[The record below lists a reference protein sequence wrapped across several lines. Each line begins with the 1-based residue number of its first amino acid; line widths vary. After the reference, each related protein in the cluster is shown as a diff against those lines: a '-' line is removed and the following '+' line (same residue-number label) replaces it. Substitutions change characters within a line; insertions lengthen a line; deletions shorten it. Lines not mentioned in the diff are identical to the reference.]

1 VGEVTTTLPRA
12 PQHTRAAPL
21 LWTAIGMWAVAQ
33 LLMGGMAVG
42 LAQRVDPWRDPVSDY
57 ALQRLSRAPF
67 AIAVALVL
75 AGGIALAVAARLA
88 GLPRSRGVIILF
100 GLWAAGLLI
109 VVLFR
114 ENPST
119 TVVTLSGEIHRLG
132 GAVLF
137 ACLPFAGRALA
148 RALRADPRWSAH
160 AGRLRWCAELA
171 LYTAAAFGLAQFVP
185 ALPEGLLERLA
196 LTAELGMLVTT
207 ALAVRAATR

>member
-1 VGEVTTTLPRA
+1 MTTTLPR
-12 PQHTRAAPL
+12 PTRPAPL
-21 LWTAIGMWAVAQ
+21 LWTAIGMWGIAQ
-33 LLMGGMAVG
+33 LLMGGLAVG

-57 ALQRLSRAPF
+57 ALQRWGRAPF
-67 AIAVALVL
+67 LIAVALVL

-88 GLPRSRGVIILF
+88 GLPRSRGVIVLF
-100 GLWAAGLLI
+100 GLWGAGLLV

-119 TVVTLSGEIHRLG
+119 TVVTLHGEIHRFG

-137 ACLPFAGRALA
+137 GCFPFAGRSLA
-148 RALRADPRWSAH
+148 RSLSADPRWSAH
-160 AGRLRWCAELA
+160 AGRLRWCAALA
-171 LYTAAAFGLAQFVP
+171 LYTAASFGLAQFVP

-207 ALAVRAATR
+207 ALAVRTATR